1 MVGVPFASDAMDIT
15 LVILGTDLIMDLR
28 RTTEAR
34 APLQLRLAIG
44 RITLAVLVITW
55 AAPITSGSR
64 DIG

>member
-1 MVGVPFASDAMDIT
+1 MDIT